1 MKKTWKPRAAGISTI
16 ISGCI
21 GIGIGL
27 SAAFLG
33 EAMGGMAGLAGMVG
47 MAGSAAMAG
56 IFAALGGAGIGI
68 GVVALIAGIFTLK
81 RRRWGFALTGAI
93 LATLYGGVLAMVA
106 TGSILA
112 ISFLGG
118 VLGILAIIFVSKGKK
133 EFS

>member
-1 MKKTWKPRAAGISTI
+1 MKKTWKPTTAGILTI

-33 EAMGGMAGLAGMVG
+33 EAMGGMAELVGMVG
-47 MAGSAAMAG
+47 MAGTAG

-112 ISFLGG
+112 ITFLGG
-118 VLGILAIIFVSKGKK
+118 VLGALAIIFVSMGKK